1 MLFWAAKSLCW
12 PTHKN
17 DFISCCTLKMVK
29 LKVTKSVIWAYI
41 IQNLVFDGDPPSR
54 SYWYTLDITQEA
66 SPIFTAL
73 YGNVVVPWWETDAGT
88 TAAYDW
94 TEPAAWQSERLY
106 QPWGEEAGDNNILD
120 ERTDWWEMYMCTNV
134 KLNGLV
140 GAPFFNNR
148 YYSVHVSLV
157 WLFAVIIV
165 IISNLKV
172 FNIYKDLYGTYIF
185 VNSDITSGG
194 SPENLSLLL
203 CLPLNCCR
211 SVTTVSC
218 NSTLSG
224 DCSTR
229 QGLRL
234 TPGTMT

>member
-1 MLFWAAKSLCW
+1 MEIHPSL
-12 PTHKN
+12 
-17 DFISCCTLKMVK
+17 
-29 LKVTKSVIWAYI
+29 
-41 IQNLVFDGDPPSR
+41 

-94 TEPAAWQSERLY
+94 TEPAAWQSDRLY

-194 SPENLSLLL
+194 SL
-203 CLPLNCCR
+203 
-211 SVTTVSC
+211 
-218 NSTLSG
+218 
-224 DCSTR
+224 
-229 QGLRL
+229 
-234 TPGTMT
+234 